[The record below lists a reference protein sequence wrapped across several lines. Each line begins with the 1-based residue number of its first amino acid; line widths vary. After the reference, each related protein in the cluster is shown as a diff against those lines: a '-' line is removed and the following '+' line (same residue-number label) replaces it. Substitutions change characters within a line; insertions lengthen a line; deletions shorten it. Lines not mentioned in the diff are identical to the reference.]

1 MMKTLRYLFVAAL
14 AMVMGNVMAEE
25 TFDFTTMGYGNAQ
38 AVPTITGTNVT
49 ITFEANGATNAPKYY
64 TSGSAIRVYA
74 KNNVIFTATKTI
86 KVIKFGL
93 DSGGL
98 INDNNNGFDSGTYD
112 AENTK
117 WTGSTSTLTLNN
129 KAASGNQIRIQKL
142 TIYYEGDEIPE
153 DVHIANT
160 EETAYTVAQAFE
172 LIDAGQALSETVYVK
187 GIVSQ
192 VDKFNET
199 YGSITYWISD
209 DGTTTKQLEC
219 YSGLNIGGEQFTSV
233 EDVAV
238 GANVIVK
245 GTLTK
250 YNSTYEFSANNQ
262 LVKYDA
268 AGAAIADGDYTVG
281 IVRPLLNG
289 QENTY
294 ADFSKITTADFNKS
308 AAGLTVQFFETD
320 AIKSTIVEDKTAE
333 NGYEK
338 KNVYHQGVSATS
350 VDYVWKLSC
359 ADYDSSL
366 KRHKNETL
374 GSEGWAFGFDLTVAE
389 GCTFAV
395 NAIDFDLLV
404 EQNPSY
410 RIRIMKGDTEL
421 YNSTWVTKT
430 GSYNSTE
437 WGAGSYCRITKE
449 GVSFLYE
456 AKNTEGKAVNYQA
469 IQYNPGF
476 EDGVGVET
484 PLPADF
490 KLEAG
495 TYRVIADV
503 DFNKDSAKAMS
514 FDNFTLEGTLTA
526 GGADGIQSV
535 AAGKAL
541 KADNVM
547 YNLAGQKVGAD
558 YKGLVIMNGKKV
570 VIK

>member
-1 MMKTLRYLFVAAL
+1 MKTLRYLFVAAL

-25 TFDFTTMGYGNAQ
+25 TFDFTTMGYANAQ

-49 ITFEANGATNAPKYY
+49 ITFEANGASNAPKYY

-142 TIYYEGDEIPE
+142 TIYYEGDEIPD

-192 VDKFNET
+192 VDNFNET

-219 YSGLNIGGEQFTSV
+219 YGGLNIGGEKFTSK

-250 YNSTYEFSANNQ
+250 YNSTYEFSANNE

-294 ADFSKITTADFNKS
+294 ADFSTITTANFNKS
-308 AAGLTVQFFETD
+308 VAGLTVQFFETD

-338 KNVYHQGVSATS
+338 KDVCHQGVKSIS
-350 VDYVWKLSC
+350 CDYVWKLNCS
-359 ADYDSSL
+359 AAGASN
-366 KRHKNETL
+366 HNTENPL
-374 GSEGWAFGFDLTVAE
+374 GSEGWAFGFDLTVAD

-404 EQNPSY
+404 EQNPAY
-410 RIRIMKGDTEL
+410 CIRIMKGETEL
-421 YNSTWVTKT
+421 YNSTWVTAT
-430 GSYNSTE
+430 GGYNNLE

-449 GVSFLYE
+449 GVSFLFE

-469 IQYNPGF
+469 IQYYPGF
-476 EDGVGVET
+476 KEGVGVET

-526 GGADGIQSV
+526 GGTDGIQSV
-535 AAGKAL
+535 AAGKAV